1 MNHKKLNKIFKRNY
15 QASSGAMSDDSDAY
29 EPSQVIQTIKK
40 RRHDASS
47 PLHPQSSP
55 LPPRP
60 SALAA
65 REANEELANT
75 HYLDDDVGS
84 QKALEELFIA
94 RGLDP
99 ALLLPENTDYKDGA
113 SDIDQQ
119 EYYPESQKPE
129 LYGSSPPSSPVKQ
142 SQYHIYRINVEPHN
156 VYLEED
162 EEGVSDFCPHSH
174 EACPCAA
181 WLFQQQQQLNECL
194 RHEWRENEE
203 VKAKN
208 FQLKIRLERTQETL
222 RNTLNLLN
230 SSDAKEL
237 EWLKGIEAAQKGTEE
252 ALKAARQEVEE
263 AHAARKAAEQRIE
276 LANSVRRDIIRWVQ
290 PPF

>member
-1 MNHKKLNKIFKRNY
+1 MKRNY

-40 RRHDASS
+40 RRHNASS
-47 PLHPQSSP
+47 LLHPQSSP

-65 REANEELANT
+65 REANEEYVSCLYKSYFHNLISIPFRLANT

-99 ALLLPENTDYKDGA
+99 SLLLPENTDYKDGA

-119 EYYPESQKPE
+119 EYDPESQKPE

-142 SQYHIYRINVEPHN
+142 SQYHICGFRFPYCISFLKRCPLNR
-156 VYLEED
+156 
-162 EEGVSDFCPHSH
+162 SD
-174 EACPCAA
+174 
-181 WLFQQQQQLNECL
+181 
-194 RHEWRENEE
+194 
-203 VKAKN
+203 
-208 FQLKIRLERTQETL
+208 
-222 RNTLNLLN
+222 
-230 SSDAKEL
+230 
-237 EWLKGIEAAQKGTEE
+237 
-252 ALKAARQEVEE
+252 
-263 AHAARKAAEQRIE
+263 
-276 LANSVRRDIIRWVQ
+276 
-290 PPF
+290 